1 MKRLKICLLLTII
14 ILNTGCL
21 FEPKVTTTIEPANN
35 LNFDYGSDVYLY
47 DLLKITDGTITDQN
61 YLINTDT
68 LGEET
73 IKINYKDS
81 NKHKKTYEININ
93 IIDNIKPILSV
104 PNKIYVVKNNDIN
117 LLTKVFC
124 GDNSDRN
131 LKCEVTN
138 NYDISTIGN
147 YNITFTATDTSGNIS
162 TKDSTLHIVE
172 SISNNNNTADG
183 TSLNYYVNN
192 YQDIN
197 NEIGIDVS
205 SHQQDIDYNKVKA
218 AGINFVMI
226 RMGYGPDSD
235 GNMTLDNYF
244 EENYSKAKAAG
255 LKIGIYLYSYATTID
270 EANIQSTWVLD
281 NLKDKTIDLPIAYDW
296 ESWHT
301 FYTCGINFYDLN
313 KIADTFLTNIKNNN
327 YSVMNYGSKYYLE
340 NIWTLNKYDT
350 WLAQYYT
357 EATYNKDFKMWQI
370 SESGVVDF
378 SDPFL
383 IYLILIL
390 SPTLNL
396 YN

>member
-104 PNKIYVVKNNDIN
+104 PNNIYVVKNNDIN

-162 TKDSTLHIVE
+162 TKDSTLHVVE
-172 SISNNNNTADG
+172 GISNNNNTADG

-244 EENYSKAKAAG
+244 EENYSNAKAAG

-370 SESGVVDF
+370 SESGVVDGID
-378 SDPFL
+378 SLVD
-383 IYLILIL
+383 IDILKK
-390 SPTLNL
+390 
-396 YN
+396 

>member
-104 PNKIYVVKNNDIN
+104 PNNIYVVKNNDIN

-124 GDNSDRN
+124 GDNADRN

-162 TKDSTLHIVE
+162 TKDSTLHVVE
-172 SISNNNNTADG
+172 GISNNNNTADG

-205 SHQQDIDYNKVKA
+205 SHQQDIDYNKVKS

-244 EENYSKAKAAG
+244 EENYSNAKAAG

-370 SESGVVDF
+370 SESGVVDGID
-378 SDPFL
+378 SLVD
-383 IYLILIL
+383 IDILKK
-390 SPTLNL
+390 
-396 YN
+396 

>member
-81 NKHKKTYEININ
+81 NKHKKTYEINIK

-104 PNKIYVVKNNDIN
+104 PNNIYVVKNNAIS

-147 YNITFTATDTSGNIS
+147 YNIAFCI
-162 TKDSTLHIVE
+162 L
-172 SISNNNNTADG
+172 
-183 TSLNYYVNN
+183 L
-192 YQDIN
+192 
-197 NEIGIDVS
+197 
-205 SHQQDIDYNKVKA
+205 KA
-218 AGINFVMI
+218 LVII
-226 RMGYGPDSD
+226 
-235 GNMTLDNYF
+235 
-244 EENYSKAKAAG
+244 
-255 LKIGIYLYSYATTID
+255 TIL
-270 EANIQSTWVLD
+270 QMVH
-281 NLKDKTIDLPIAYDW
+281 P
-296 ESWHT
+296 
-301 FYTCGINFYDLN
+301 
-313 KIADTFLTNIKNNN
+313 
-327 YSVMNYGSKYYLE
+327 
-340 NIWTLNKYDT
+340 
-350 WLAQYYT
+350 
-357 EATYNKDFKMWQI
+357 
-370 SESGVVDF
+370 
-378 SDPFL
+378 
-383 IYLILIL
+383 
-390 SPTLNL
+390 
-396 YN
+396 

>member
-104 PNKIYVVKNNDIN
+104 PNNIYVVKNNDIN

-162 TKDSTLHIVE
+162 TKDSTLHVVE
-172 SISNNNNTADG
+172 GISNNNNTADG

-370 SESGVVDF
+370 SESGVVDGID
-378 SDPFL
+378 SLVD
-383 IYLILIL
+383 IDILKK
-390 SPTLNL
+390 
-396 YN
+396 